1 MKNMIKTKNL
11 TKTYK
16 AFTAVDHVS
25 LHIKKGSI
33 YGFLG
38 PNGAG
43 KSTTMKMLLGLTA
56 PTDGDFQIDNLT
68 FPNDRVQIL
77 KKIGS
82 FIESPSFYPNLTG
95 KENLDIIRRIL
106 GLPESSV
113 DEALE
118 LVGLSEFGNRLAK
131 KYSLGM
137 KQRLGLASALLGEP
151 PILILDEPTN
161 GLDIEGIIEMRNLI
175 KKLSQQGMA
184 ILISSHNL
192 TEIDNLCNRI
202 IAIKD
207 GKIVTNDTIENFKKD
222 VKNNVSYELKLNSL
236 DKIEKF
242 IFDYKFEL
250 LKDNIIKVYISKEN
264 ISNLIKKLI
273 ENGYQIYSV
282 QEVKISSEEAFLK
295 KVGDKKDD

>member
-1 MKNMIKTKNL
+1 MKNMIETKNL

-56 PTDGDFQIDNLT
+56 PTDGEFQIDNLT

-82 FIESPSFYPNLTG
+82 FIESPSFYQNLTG

-106 GLPESSV
+106 DLPASSV

>member
-1 MKNMIKTKNL
+1 MKNMIETKNL

-56 PTDGDFQIDNLT
+56 PTDGEFQIDNLT

-82 FIESPSFYPNLTG
+82 FIESPSFYQNLTG

-106 GLPESSV
+106 DLPASSV

-137 KQRLGLASALLGEP
+137 KQKLAIAQAIMEDQELL
-151 PILILDEPTN
+151 LLDEPFN
-161 GLDIEGIIEMRNLI
+161 ALDEKTHSDILLLI
-175 KKLSQQGMA
+175 KNLQTKGKT
-184 ILISSHNL
+184 ILLTSHNV
-192 TEIDNLCNRI
+192 EDINSVCQR
-202 IAIKD
+202 KF
-207 GKIVTNDTIENFKKD
+207 KIEN
-222 VKNNVSYELKLNSL
+222 NTLRE
-236 DKIEKF
+236 I
-242 IFDYKFEL
+242 
-250 LKDNIIKVYISKEN
+250 
-264 ISNLIKKLI
+264 
-273 ENGYQIYSV
+273 
-282 QEVKISSEEAFLK
+282 
-295 KVGDKKDD
+295 

>member
-1 MKNMIKTKNL
+1 MKNMIETKNL

-161 GLDIEGIIEMRNLI
+161 GLDPQGVIEIRNIIRYLAKTENVTFI
-175 KKLSQQGMA
+175 VCSHILSEVQ
-184 ILISSHNL
+184 
-192 TEIDNLCNRI
+192 NLCNRI
-202 IAIKD
+202 SII
-207 GKIVTNDTIENFKKD
+207 
-222 VKNNVSYELKLNSL
+222 NNGEILVEGNTE
-236 DKIEKF
+236 D
-242 IFDYKFEL
+242 
-250 LKDNIIKVYISKEN
+250 
-264 ISNLIKKLI
+264 LIKKSNCKCL
-273 ENGYQIYSV
+273 
-282 QEVKISSEEAFLK
+282 EEYYLR
-295 KVGDKKDD
+295 VLGLEDKYA

>member
-1 MKNMIKTKNL
+1 MKNMIETKNL

-56 PTDGDFQIDNLT
+56 PTDGEFQIDNLT

-106 GLPESSV
+106 GLPASSV